1 MKCIRISAVW
11 CPSCLV
17 TYKNWISAQEGFSN
31 IEFEEQ
37 DYDFLSDEEQLEIGD
52 LLPVYILKENNQ
64 VITILKGEKSKDQI
78 IAFLNEGTR

>member
-17 TYKNWISAQEGFSN
+17 TYKNWTLAQESFTN

-52 LLPVYILKENNQ
+52 LLPVYILKDHDH
-64 VITILKGEKSKDQI
+64 VVSILKGEKSKDQI
-78 IAFLNEGTR
+78 VAFLSEGSR